1 MRNIKNLIQNSVSN
15 LCFKTVQAETFCSK
29 LKIPVL
35 ALILKQCR
43 PQRQNLGGIGRGGKR
58 KQFFCGVGENC
69 VNPLTFTPPL
79 VVGLRTETLS
89 FENLKRVQ
97 GIVFYF

>member
-1 MRNIKNLIQNSVSN
+1 QGYMRNIKNLIQNSVSN

-69 VNPLTFTPPL
+69 VNPLTFTPPPRGRFKDRNL
-79 VVGLRTETLS
+79 VL
-89 FENLKRVQ
+89 
-97 GIVFYF
+97 